1 MHTHENIKGHEGI
14 INIEGKKKW
23 CYVDQSEKRSL
34 SGSIFFS
41 RFSFSYSR
49 LQLSLFTHSHTS
61 LSAFQEKYFFS
72 WQKSLSWEQA
82 EEVNLSERKTS
93 SKQTVSNMLQ
103 KQDRFTGG
111 GSQKIYKILKRK
123 NIQLDLSPPCR
134 VSMDVYI
141 RKLCTYMPCSYRR
154 SVFRT
159 LLTLGWPDK
168 WINIHD
174 EFKNAWDFESTY
186 FYSSNNWS
194 NFFPI

>member
-1 MHTHENIKGHEGI
+1 MWIKVRNE
-14 INIEGKKKW
+14 
-23 CYVDQSEKRSL
+23 VSPAQF
-34 SGSIFFS
+34 FFS
-41 RFSFSYSR
+41 RFSYSYSR

-111 GSQKIYKILKRK
+111 GSQKIYKIVKSK
-123 NIQLDLSPPCR
+123 NIQVDLSPLWR
-134 VSMDVYI
+134 ISMDEYI
-141 RKLCTYMPCSYRR
+141 RKLCVCHALIDGTSM
-154 SVFRT
+154 FRT